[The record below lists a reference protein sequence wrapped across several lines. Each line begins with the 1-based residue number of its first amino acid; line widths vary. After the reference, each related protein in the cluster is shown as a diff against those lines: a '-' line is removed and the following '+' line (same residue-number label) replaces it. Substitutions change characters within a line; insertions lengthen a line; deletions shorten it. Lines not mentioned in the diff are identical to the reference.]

1 MQLANIFANIVNQ
14 QIKTGFVFGVITA
27 HASGAT
33 PKTCTIKLSGS
44 TQEISGIRYMDY
56 YTPTVN
62 DTVLIIVLEK
72 DLIIAGTLEP

>member
-1 MQLANIFANIVNQ
+1 MQLGNILSNIVNQ
-14 QIKTGFVFGVITA
+14 QIKTGYAFAVITA

-44 TQEISGIRYMDY
+44 TEEISGIRYMNY

-62 DTVLIIVLEK
+62 DTVLVLVLEK
-72 DLIIAGTLEP
+72 DLIIAGDLEP